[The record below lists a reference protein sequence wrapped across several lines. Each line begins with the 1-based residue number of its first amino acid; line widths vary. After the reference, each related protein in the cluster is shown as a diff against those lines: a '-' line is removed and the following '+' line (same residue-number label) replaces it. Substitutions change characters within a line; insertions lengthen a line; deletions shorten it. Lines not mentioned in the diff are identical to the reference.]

1 MIIRHFPKLLT
12 LALLSLG
19 LLAFASALFAQKNY
33 LLGPEDIIEIIVW
46 GHDDLKRSIPVS
58 LDGTITFPMIG
69 ELKAAGKSTQDLE
82 KEMAEKLGD
91 GYLVNPQITV
101 TVKEYKSQK
110 VFVMGQVEKPGT
122 YPITQENNL
131 LFFLSQA
138 GGPSTDKSKT
148 PGDEVVIIRPK
159 NPASRGMSL
168 EEAAEKKET
177 IIRLNLKD
185 VLAGDPT
192 QNIAI
197 KNGDSIIIP
206 RREFFFVLGEV
217 NKPDQY
223 DLERG
228 TNVLM
233 AMSKGGGPTKDADED
248 VLVIRPK
255 NPFTGRITL
264 QEAETRHE
272 TIIRVSLKD
281 VLAGDPGHN
290 IPIQHGDS
298 IVVPR
303 MPFFFVTGEV
313 KKAGMYRLEKGMRVL
328 QGISKG
334 EGFSPIAAKK
344 RVTIVREVGGKKVEI
359 KATMDTPVL
368 PGDTIVVPESFF

>member
-1 MIIRHFPKLLT
+1 
-12 LALLSLG
+12 
-19 LLAFASALFAQKNY
+19 
-33 LLGPEDIIEIIVW
+33 
-46 GHDDLKRSIPVS
+46 
-58 LDGTITFPMIG
+58 
-69 ELKAAGKSTQDLE
+69 
-82 KEMAEKLGD
+82 MAEKLGD

-122 YPITQENNL
+122 YPITQEDTL

-138 GGPSTDKSKT
+138 GGPSRDIYKPQT
-148 PGDEVVIIRPK
+148 GEEVVIIRPR
-159 NPASRGMSL
+159 NPTSRGMSL

-192 QNIAI
+192 QNITI

-233 AMSKGGGPTKDADED
+233 ALSKGGGPTSNADED
-248 VLVIRPK
+248 VLIIRPK
-255 NPFTGRITL
+255 NPVAGRMTL
-264 QEAETRHE
+264 QEAETGRE
-272 TIIRVSLKD
+272 SIIKVTLQE
-281 VLAGDPGHN
+281 VLAGDPRHN
-290 IPIQHGDS
+290 IAITHGDS

-303 MPFFFVTGEV
+303 MPLFFVTGEV
-313 KKAGMYRLEKGMRVL
+313 KKPGMYRLEKGMRVL

-334 EGFSPIAAKK
+334 EGLTPKAAKK